1 MAKDRLLGKLAV
13 ILHADV
19 AGSTQMVQRDEHVT
33 HERIQDAFH
42 RFRDV
47 IKKYSGHVLELRGD
61 ALLAEFERP
70 SDAVAA
76 TLAFQS
82 NHSDYLSSLNDD
94 LKPEIR
100 VGIAM
105 GEVVVA
111 DNTVTGAG
119 VVLAQRV
126 EQLADPGNL
135 CITAAIHE
143 ALSRRMPFELKNLGE
158 QTLKGIEYPV
168 RVYRVRLTT
177 GESMPEPQ
185 RSRQF
190 RSTTILRG
198 SIVAISTVVLA
209 MAIGFTYWFNS
220 WNERGERASQERMA
234 FPLPDKP
241 SVAVLP
247 FDNLSNDPEQEYFA
261 DGITEDL
268 ITDLS
273 KIAGLFVIAR
283 NSTFAYK
290 GKSVNVHQV
299 AEELGVRY
307 VLEGSVRRS
316 GDQIRI
322 NAQLID
328 ATSGGHVW
336 ADRYDGQLSDV
347 FGLQDKVTRNIVTA
361 LSVQLTASD
370 KERFARKQTDNA
382 EAYDEFLKGWNR
394 YVRMTPDNIRE
405 TVSHFEKAIQLDPG
419 YTRAYAALAA
429 TYWQIW
435 RRSWHR
441 ELGYQRWHDLR
452 TKAEE
457 FLEKALRDPTP
468 LAHQVS
474 AYMLLQDQR
483 HEEAITEAERAVAQ
497 DPNDADSY
505 IALAAILSLS
515 GRPEEAITMVERA
528 MRLNPRYP
536 SVYLYELGLA
546 HFGGDRFEEAAL
558 SLEKATAL
566 NPKDRWSRV
575 LLLATYGQLNRID
588 EAAIIFNMLE
598 APHFLDLTSI
608 RNIEYWYPFK
618 SPVDAARFSDGL
630 RKAGLPD

>member
-1 MAKDRLLGKLAV
+1 MANDRLSGKLTV

-19 AGSTQMVQRDEHVT
+19 AGSTALVQQDEQLA
-33 HERIQDAFH
+33 HERIQDSFR
-42 RFRDV
+42 RFSES
-47 IKKYSGHVLELRGD
+47 IGKYKGRVLEFRGD
-61 ALLAEFERP
+61 ALLAQFERP
-70 SDAVAA
+70 SDAVTAA
-76 TLAFQS
+76 LSFQADQAYHNS
-82 NHSDYLSSLNDD
+82 RVKDG
-94 LKPEIR
+94 PRATVR

-105 GEVVVA
+105 GEVIVA

-126 EQLADPGNL
+126 EQLADPGGL
-135 CITAAIHE
+135 CITE
-143 ALSRRMPFELKNLGE
+143 ALHEVLPKRMPFDLENLGE
-158 QTLKGIEYPV
+158 QVLKGFDDPV
-168 RVYRVRLTT
+168 RVYRVELSTNQSIPAPQQDSKPEVSTKMSKLRLAIIVVALIIAGGAAYWLKTQAPR
-177 GESMPEPQ
+177 EEPA
-185 RSRQF
+185 
-190 RSTTILRG
+190 L
-198 SIVAISTVVLA
+198 V
-209 MAIGFTYWFNS
+209 
-220 WNERGERASQERMA
+220 ERMA
-234 FPLPDKP
+234 LPLPDKP
-241 SVAVLP
+241 SIAVLP
-247 FDNLSNDPEQEYFA
+247 FTNLSDDPNQEYFV
-261 DGITEDL
+261 DGMTEDL
-268 ITDLS
+268 ITDIS
-273 KIAGLFVIAR
+273 KIPELFVIAR
-283 NSTFAYK
+283 NSVFTYK
-290 GKSVNVHQV
+290 GKSVKVRQV

-316 GDQIRI
+316 GDQVRI

-328 ATSGGHVW
+328 ATTGRHLW
-336 ADRYDGQLSDV
+336 ADRYDGQMSDV
-347 FGLQDKVTRNIVTA
+347 FGLQDKVTSNIVTV
-361 LSVQLTASD
+361 LSVRLTASD
-370 KERFARKQTDNA
+370 KERFARKQTNNA

-419 YTRAYAALAA
+419 YARAYAALAA

-441 ELGYQRWHDLR
+441 ELGYKRWHDLR

-474 AYMLLQDQR
+474 ADMLLQDQR
-483 HEEAITEAERAVAQ
+483 HEEAITEAERAIAQ

-505 IALAAILSLS
+505 ITLAAILSLS

-528 MRLNPRYP
+528 MRLNPHYP

-575 LLLATYGQLNRID
+575 LLLATYGQLNRVD
-588 EAAIIFNMLE
+588 EAASVLNMLE
-598 APHFLDLTSI
+598 APHFLNLMSI
-608 RNIEYWYPFK
+608 RNIAYWYPFK

-630 RKAGLPD
+630 RKAGVPD

>member
-1 MAKDRLLGKLAV
+1 MAKDRLSGKLAV

-19 AGSTQMVQRDEHVT
+19 AGSTALVQQDEHVT
-33 HERIQDAFH
+33 HERIQDTFH

-158 QTLKGIEYPV
+158 QTLKGIDYPV
-168 RVYRVRLTT
+168 RVYRVSLPD
-177 GESMPEPQ
+177 GESIPEPQ

-190 RSTTILRG
+190 RGTTILRR

-209 MAIGFTYWFNS
+209 MAIGFTYWFNP
-220 WNERGERASQERMA
+220 WNEQGERASQERMA

-273 KIAGLFVIAR
+273 KITGLFVIAR
-283 NSTFAYK
+283 NSTFTYK

-347 FGLQDKVTRNIVTA
+347 FGLQDKVTSNIVTV

-419 YTRAYAALAA
+419 YARAYAALAA

-457 FLEKALRDPTP
+457 FLEIALRDPTP

-474 AYMLLQDQR
+474 ADMLLQDQR
-483 HEEAITEAERAVAQ
+483 HEEAITEAERAIAQ

-575 LLLATYGQLNRID
+575 LLLATYGQLNRDD
-588 EAAIIFNMLE
+588 EAAIILNMLE

-608 RNIEYWYPFK
+608 RNIAYWYPFK

>member
-1 MAKDRLLGKLAV
+1 MARDRLSGKLAV

-19 AGSTQMVQRDEHVT
+19 ASSTALVQQDKELA
-33 HERIQDAFH
+33 HERIQDAFRLFSDTIE
-42 RFRDV
+42 RFQ
-47 IKKYSGHVLELRGD
+47 GHLLEIRGD
-61 ALLAEFERP
+61 ALLAEFERAIN
-70 SDAVAA
+70 AVTAA
-76 TLAFQS
+76 LSFQVD
-82 NHSDYLSSLNDD
+82 HIYQLSRLEDD
-94 LKPEIR
+94 LRPTIR

-111 DNTVTGAG
+111 DSTVTGAG
-119 VVLAQRV
+119 VVQAQRI
-126 EQLADPGNL
+126 EQLSDPGGL

-143 ALSRRMPFELKNLGE
+143 ALSKRMPFNFESLGD
-158 QTLKGIEYPV
+158 QVLKGFDHTV
-168 RVYRVRLTT
+168 HVYRVELKP
-177 GESMPEPQ
+177 GESIPLPQ
-185 RSRQF
+185 IVSQRQSLF
-190 RSTTILRG
+190 ALPQLKWAIVVFVLVVIAGIAYLYKPPSTQKEIA
-198 SIVAISTVVLA
+198 SID
-209 MAIGFTYWFNS
+209 
-220 WNERGERASQERMA
+220 RMA
-234 FPLPDKP
+234 FKLPEKP
-241 SVAVLP
+241 SIAVLP
-247 FDNLSNDPEQEYFA
+247 FINLGADQTQDYFA
-261 DGITEDL
+261 DGITVDL

-273 KIAGLFVIAR
+273 KIASLFVIAR

-290 GKSVNVHQV
+290 GKSIDVHRV

-328 ATSGGHVW
+328 ATTGGHVW
-336 ADRYDGQLSDV
+336 ADRYDGHLSDV
-347 FGLQDKVTRNIVTA
+347 FSLQDKVTSNIVTV
-361 LSVQLTASD
+361 LSVRLTASE
-370 KERFARKQTDNA
+370 KEGFTRQQTDIA

-394 YVRMTPDNIRE
+394 YVRIAPDNIRE
-405 TVSHFEKAIQLDPG
+405 TASYFEKAILLDPG

-429 TYWQIW
+429 TYWQGW

-441 ELGYQRWHDLR
+441 EMGYQRWHDLR

-457 FLEKALRDPTP
+457 LLEKALRDPTP

-474 AYMLLQDQR
+474 ADMLLQDQR

-505 IALAAILSLS
+505 ITLAAILSLS

-575 LLLATYGQLNRID
+575 LLLATYGQLNRVD
-588 EAAIIFNMLE
+588 EAASVLNMLE

-608 RNIEYWYPFK
+608 RNIAYWYPFK